1 VLRVAAQ
8 VGGDLALYAAQAL
21 RIDAVTVGHSR
32 VLPTGVQALSDT
44 VTGMHSQTGGVA
56 LFTRSGDLTVVANV
70 SVGLDVRAAAVD
82 PAAGQASGVAGTVL
96 LQSAG
101 ALQVQGTAQVSTLGG
116 VIDMEALGGALAM
129 ASGTGVS
136 SQGGTVRLSAS
147 ASLALGRVDAGT
159 GMVSL
164 LAHGGAIT
172 RVGAGTTDILAGALR
187 LQASGA
193 IGQADAALRT
203 DVKTVSARSA
213 GGDIVLL
220 NSGDL
225 LTEVERGAEGLDLF
239 EQVVD
244 QFLTGADRNR
254 RNVVD
259 GFVGAQLGRLAAGEG
274 QCVDHVGLDL
284 QQAQLEHLKQ
294 ADRAGADDNRI
305 GFNGTVVGHA
315 AQRSSS
321 GSLPVRSFQSS
332 ASGSGALRLVML
344 FQPGNTARSALSLVM
359 CNWSLGRS
367 SSA

>member
-1 VLRVAAQ
+1 
-8 VGGDLALYAAQAL
+8 
-21 RIDAVTVGHSR
+21 
-32 VLPTGVQALSDT
+32 VQALSDT

-225 LTEVERGAEGLDLF
+225 T
-239 EQVVD
+239 
-244 QFLTGADRNR
+244 
-254 RNVVD
+254 
-259 GFVGAQLGRLAAGEG
+259 VGA
-274 QCVDHVGLDL
+274 VSDL
-284 QQAQLEHLKQ
+284 VLLRAW
-294 ADRAGADDNRI
+294 AGADASQVIDRAQSGLFTAGAGGVRVQTLGGI
-305 GFNGTVVGHA
+305 LTLRSTPALDGGFA
-315 AQRSSS
+315 IRS
-321 GSLPVRSFQSS
+321 GSGGVSLVAGGAGGIVLEGRIDAS
-332 ASGSGALRLVML
+332 ASG
-344 FQPGNTARSALSLVM
+344 QLSLVAAQGTVSQGAALRDPVLRAAALVLSAREIATALSA
-359 CNWSLGRS
+359 WWWTRS
-367 SSA
+367 RPAATWATFLFCRQPTLTAACAP